1 MSDKQRQPRKQALI
15 KEPNMKRG
23 EKGTETYNKDTE
35 EAKSTKKR
43 GGKGLEMKNRNKKDE
58 KEGAK

>member
-1 MSDKQRQPRKQALI
+1 
-15 KEPNMKRG
+15 MKRG